1 MNILRKTVLIPL
13 IAISIFAVFL
23 SSCNKNSTQKITTEK
38 KTDKKIEV
46 AASKKTIG
54 FSIDTLA
61 IERWQRDLDVF
72 INKAKELGANVIVQN
87 AGNSVEEQNRQLMY
101 LADRNVDVIVVLP
114 KQADALTETI
124 QKIKTKNIPVI
135 SYDRLVLNA
144 DVDLYVTIN
153 SERVGE
159 LMASELMKLSHG
171 TNWFCI
177 LGSQDDYNMNLI
189 VRGIN
194 KVIWGSPYHINYTF
208 YTEGWNYDLAYNEMV
223 NLLTTKKIPDAIVC
237 GNDAVADSVI
247 QAINLYYNE
256 HHIPV
261 CGQDADIAACQYIV
275 QGKQDFTIYKPITL
289 LAEKTAEYAVR
300 LINGDSAATIIGN
313 DTRID
318 NGLKEVPVMWLE
330 PQVVT
335 KENLDEVIIDS
346 GFHTRGEIYR

>member
-1 MNILRKTVLIPL
+1 MNIFKKNLLLIFA
-13 IAISIFAVFL
+13 AISLL
-23 SSCNKNSTQKITTEK
+23 SGCNKSSTVKSAAEK
-38 KTDKKIEV
+38 KADKKVE
-46 AASKKTIG
+46 ATSKQKTIG

-72 INKAKELGANVIVQN
+72 INKARELNANVIVQN
-87 AGNSVEEQNRQLMY
+87 AGNSIDEQNRQLMY

-124 QKIKTKNIPVI
+124 QKIKAKNIPVI
-135 SYDRLVLNA
+135 AYDRLVLNA
-144 DVDLYVTIN
+144 DVDMYVTIN

-159 LMASELMKLSHG
+159 LMASELMKRSHG

-177 LGSQDDYNMNLI
+177 LGAPDDYNMNLI

-194 KVIWGSPYHINYTF
+194 RVIWGSPYHINYTF

-223 NLLTTKKIPDAIVC
+223 NLLTTKRIPDSIVC

-247 QAINLYYNE
+247 QALNLYYNE

-261 CGQDADIAACQYIV
+261 CGQDADIVACQYIV

-300 LINGDSAATIIGN
+300 LINGETPDAIIEA
-313 DTRID
+313 DTKID
-318 NGLKEVPVMWLE
+318 NGMKEVPVMWLE

-346 GFHTRGEIYR
+346 GFHTHGEIYR